1 MTKKTDPKTLMERV
15 AALRREA
22 DEVEAQAI
30 LEALERSSWLVAR
43 AADLLGM
50 KNSSLQRLLEP
61 GRRHEAVGRE
71 VTKQREAS
79 SYTTGRPKDN

>member
-43 AADLLGM
+43 AADLVA
-50 KNSSLQRLLEP
+50 QA
-61 GRRHEAVGRE
+61 GRGIQVALHDRTPER
-71 VTKQREAS
+71 
-79 SYTTGRPKDN
+79 